1 MKYTDMATKR
11 QMQVGELIKRNFS
24 IVLQQHGSYIYGG
37 ALVTVTN
44 VIMTPDFALAKVYLS
59 VYGAESKEEVI
70 KAVRAQMRM
79 IKPDL
84 AKRLKRHVRRIP
96 VFDVYQDEMVDEM
109 YRVDQLLQNLNGD
122 KNTEAASEEE

>member
-1 MKYTDMATKR
+1 MATKR

-24 IVLQQHGSYIYGG
+24 IVLQQHGSYIYSN

-59 VYGAESKEEVI
+59 VYNAENKQEVVD
-70 KAVRAQMRM
+70 AVRANMRM

-84 AKRLKRHVRRIP
+84 ARRLKRHVRRIP
-96 VFDVYQDEMVDEM
+96 VFDIYQDEMIDEI
-109 YRVDQLLQNLNGD
+109 YRVNKLLIDLNNPKSEG
-122 KNTEAASEEE
+122 SFEEE